1 MIEDKLIDLKKKGFL
16 ELDNLNLDFLNLLEK
31 KIKLAFDQ
39 ALKLVNE
46 KDITNEKLNHF
57 ITRVDRGSLDL
68 NCLHDSENLSI
79 NLIRNLE
86 IIEIAKEYWSSKK
99 IKYSRSH
106 SKFRYVDPLN
116 DKQIKYSPLHY
127 DGTFLSHN
135 KSINICIPFTGY
147 GGDYPGLQIFPESK
161 NFLKKMVIKKTQR
174 FHFINYFLNSINPVV
189 KKGSYICFNQ
199 NVYHRR
205 TIQNCKK
212 IRMNLEFRIFP
223 EYVNDKN
230 LELEFI

>member
-1 MIEDKLIDLKKKGFL
+1 MIENKLIKLKKLGFL
-16 ELDNLNLDFLNLLEK
+16 HLDNVNLNLLYSLEK
-31 KIKLAFDQ
+31 KIKETFGQ

-46 KDITNEKLNHF
+46 KDLTNEKFNHF

-79 NLIRNLE
+79 DLIRNLE
-86 IIEIAKEYWSSKK
+86 IIEIAKEYWKSKK

-116 DKQIKYSPLHY
+116 DKQKKYSPLHY

-161 NFLKKMVIKKTQR
+161 SLLKKIIINKTQR
-174 FHFINYFLNSINPVV
+174 FHFINYFINSINPVV

-205 TIQNCKK
+205 TIQNSNKVR
-212 IRMNLEFRIFP
+212 INLEFRIFP

>member
-1 MIEDKLIDLKKKGFL
+1 MIEDKLIGLKKKGFL
-16 ELDNLNLDFLNLLEK
+16 ELDNINLDLLNLIEK

-39 ALKLVNE
+39 ALKLANE
-46 KDITNEKLNHF
+46 KDLTNKKLNHF

-127 DGTFLSHN
+127 DATFLSHN

-147 GGDYPGLQIFPESK
+147 GGDYPGLQIFPETK
-161 NFLKKMVIKKTQR
+161 NFLKQIVIKKTPR